1 MSAWQYQP
9 EFFNNSSNTYFTT
22 IIYVRMYL
30 CIWYMLCVYEWMCI
44 RARVFAC
51 VCCICEPILAEMHA
65 YLYSNNCICLGSCIL
80 NTRYCKT
87 MCIASIVHL
96 CIHTYVHNMY

>member
-1 MSAWQYQP
+1 MSAWQHQP
-9 EFFNNSSNTYFTT
+9 RFFNNSSNILLNNNLCT
-22 IIYVRMYL
+22 YL
-30 CIWYMLCVYEWMCI
+30 CIWWMCI
-44 RARVFAC
+44 RAHAFAC

-65 YLYSNNCICLGSCIL
+65 YLYSSNCMCLGSCIL
-80 NTRYCKT
+80 NTKYCKT